1 MNRFSGDI
9 TPAFASGNRGM
20 QPLTDEQERLQR
32 LLEAI
37 ILKTPGGVAKSIGE
51 GIQTGV
57 DVVGSI
63 GQLDK
68 AEQLGRQ
75 ARRTLPDIVSAV
87 TEQPGA
93 VASALGRG
101 LEQDILDKGAG
112 AFIGVEDAFPM
123 VGKAGK
129 FMGGI
134 GAAAM
139 MSKMPKMSKQAQD
152 IVDASKPTNDF
163 YDSVL
168 AEMED
173 GPLKDDLLAEA
184 TQYRTRQ
191 NELAKF
197 VNETTPAPARV
208 KFNMRSD
215 GSAPA
220 QLLLT
225 KSAKEKGKWQG
236 TIVDEQGPM
245 SHISR
250 SEYGDVV
257 KELSQS
263 FPQIIDNLKNAE
275 IIDVNARARQMQKTT
290 ANVSKPAI
298 TDRGR
303 RNVELAQE
311 QIAAG
316 ETPGAL
322 VKAKIAESNAETE
335 KIRKEIQEIIP
346 EEEEQYRFN
355 IILNQFKNGET
366 TEYELLRQLSDEFI
380 AADDVELSGQG
391 PAKKLYDLA
400 IQENVLELR
409 TLDNDFV
416 DQLDVAEKARL
427 DRAVKQGFDI
437 DAFHGTKGNIESF
450 DPGLLGATTDAPSA
464 RRGFFFSA
472 DPETATVY
480 ADLADAEKL
489 DKKRYESFFADKNS
503 EYFDAEISNRKE
515 QIQRAKSL
523 GDKNAVKYLEE
534 ELQDFE
540 LEKKDYL
547 ERQVRKRDIGGGL
560 GENIMPVKLQI
571 TNPFVRDFEG
581 DSYRDVS
588 YNELLATAEAGGYDG
603 AIFKNTSDG
612 AGVTDIYVVFDPS
625 QIRSRYATFDP
636 QDAPKGL
643 AAEKRKAKSD
653 LQSMETAIPEID
665 AINAAI
671 KSNSQD
677 LKFAKREY
685 DKVNYQQVKEYHEN
699 NLKRLIKKKAELIEN
714 NQEYRKKLFEYENLR
729 KEKPES
735 GDLLAGIAP
744 ILYPVG
750 VGAAAAAYTANE
762 E

>member
-93 VASALGRG
+93 VASALGQG
-101 LEQDILDKGAG
+101 LEQDVLDKGLG
-112 AFIGVEDAFPM
+112 AFVGVEDAFPM

-129 FMGGI
+129 LMGGI

-139 MSKMPKMSKQAQD
+139 MSKMPKMSKEVEA
-152 IVDASKPTNDF
+152 IV
-163 YDSVL
+163 
-168 AEMED
+168 
-173 GPLKDDLLAEA
+173 
-184 TQYRTRQ
+184 
-191 NELAKF
+191 
-197 VNETTPAPARV
+197 
-208 KFNMRSD
+208 
-215 GSAPA
+215 GS
-220 QLLLT
+220 
-225 KSAKEKGKWQG
+225 
-236 TIVDEQGPM
+236 
-245 SHISR
+245 
-250 SEYGDVV
+250 
-257 KELSQS
+257 
-263 FPQIIDNLKNAE
+263 
-275 IIDVNARARQMQKTT
+275 
-290 ANVSKPAI
+290 SKPAI

-316 ETPGAL
+316 ETPGAS

-503 EYFDAEISNRKE
+503 EYFDAEISNKKE

-571 TNPFVRDFEG
+571 ANPFVRDFEG

-714 NQEYRKKLFEYENLR
+714 NPEYRKKLFEYENLR